1 MYPLFAAATSGT
13 YFTLAP
19 VKVGFAPVASLVILK
34 VSAGSFDR
42 GLRGSLRSLRVSS
55 PVFVR
60 VAVTLRFST
69 VLTDS
74 GPKRAI
80 RDVASCNRD
89 IYTTYQTPSN

>member
-1 MYPLFAAATSGT
+1 MRAAATSGT

-19 VKVGFAPVASLVILK
+19 VKVALVPVASLVILK
-34 VSAGSFDR
+34 VSAGNLDR

-55 PVFVR
+55 PVLVR

-74 GPKRAI
+74 GPGDA
-80 RDVASCNRD
+80 
-89 IYTTYQTPSN
+89 Q